1 MSLSLDG
8 RVALI
13 TGAGSGIGRGHAVLM
28 AERGADVI
36 INDINADGLA
46 ETAEKAG
53 VSGRRIHQIVADVRD
68 IAAMTNAAKKAE
80 SAFGKIDILVN
91 NAGVSGQ
98 RLAFEDITEE
108 AYDRMVDINLKGAFF
123 LTQAIVPGMKE
134 CRYGKII
141 NTSSMYAMGGNNVA
155 AHYSAAKSA
164 LSGLTNSLARELA
177 EWNIMVNAVAPGF
190 VLTGMTS
197 PGRDEEG
204 LKSRVE
210 QVPLQRM
217 SGEFDI
223 AYTVAFLASD
233 EADFITGQ
241 VISPNGG
248 ERIVGI

>member
-13 TGAGSGIGRGHAVLM
+13 TGAGSGIGRSHAVLM

-53 VSGRRIHQIVADVRD
+53 ANGRRIHQVVEDVRD

-80 SAFGKIDILVN
+80 AEFGKIDILVN

-141 NTSSMYAMGGNNVA
+141 NTSSMYAMGGNNVG

-204 LKSRVE
+204 LKRRVE

>member
-13 TGAGSGIGRGHAVLM
+13 TGAGSGIGRSHAVLM

-53 VSGRRIHQIVADVRD
+53 ANGRRIHQVVEDVRD

-80 SAFGKIDILVN
+80 AEFGKIDILVN

-204 LKSRVE
+204 LKRRVE

-223 AYTVAFLASD
+223 AYAVAFLASD